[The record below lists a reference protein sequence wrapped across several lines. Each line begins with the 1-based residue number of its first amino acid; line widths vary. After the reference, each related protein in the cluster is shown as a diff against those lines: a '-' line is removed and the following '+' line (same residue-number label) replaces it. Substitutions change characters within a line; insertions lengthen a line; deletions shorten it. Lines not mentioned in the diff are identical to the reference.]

1 MSHKI
6 VLIISRPTTSLL
18 GPEAGGFRLR
28 IHEVGIIVL
37 DTASNPSAAQAVASY
52 FNLRNM
58 GLREM
63 GFSECRN
70 SQHLARAVNNAR
82 MIDKGGRMV
91 ISPLAMA
98 QSAPYARPS
107 HRSRQLMLWPLGSAS
122 KKRMELVPTIPTL
135 GPRCARLLT
144 RQWFET
150 NILRSG
156 REGRKLNLPLAGA

>member
-1 MSHKI
+1 MP
-6 VLIISRPTTSLL
+6 LQ
-18 GPEAGGFRLR
+18 
-28 IHEVGIIVL
+28 
-37 DTASNPSAAQAVASY
+37 AAQAVASY